1 MESRDAI
8 VAAILSIPRGSV
20 RAYGEV
26 ARRAG
31 LPGRARL
38 VARVLAEQPEGSR
51 LPWHRVVRSGGRIA
65 FAPGSADFD
74 RQRERLEA
82 EGCRVSDSGRVIPKA
97 EPAAQSL
104 DRLIWDPVGVPT

>member
-8 VAAILSIPRGSV
+8 LAAVLAIPPGSV

-65 FAPGSADFD
+65 FAPGSVDFD
-74 RQRERLEA
+74 RQRKRLEA
-82 EGCRVSDSGRVIPKA
+82 EGCQVTDSGQVVSKVASDSR
-97 EPAAQSL
+97 SL
-104 DRLIWDPVGVPT
+104 DRLLWEPSETRS